1 MARPRTFDPDDVL
14 NTALDIFWR
23 KGFRGTSLDDITAE
37 SGLAKPSLYAAFG
50 DKNAL
55 FLKVLD
61 RYHDGIIARTGKLLA
76 RNSSARDAISD
87 WLESFVPYCSGSKGA
102 RGCLSINNAT
112 ELPADQ
118 ADLLAS
124 VERYNARLEDLI
136 RRRLET
142 DRDQFSKDFNP
153 KAAAYFIIT
162 LYNGLMVMARQAPS
176 AANVRAAIRTA
187 ISSLD

>member
-87 WLESFVPYCSGSKGA
+87 WLESFVPYCSGSKGT

>member
-14 NTALDIFWR
+14 KIALDVFWR

-61 RYHDGIIARTGKLLA
+61 RYHDGILARTEKVLA
-76 RNSSARDAISD
+76 RGSSARDAIAD
-87 WLESFVPYCSGSKGA
+87 WLESFVPYCSGSKGT

-112 ELPADQ
+112 EFPADQ
-118 ADLLAS
+118 TDLLAS
-124 VERYNARLEDLI
+124 VARYNARLEELI

-142 DRDQFSKDFNP
+142 DRDQFGEDFNP
-153 KAAAYFIIT
+153 KAAAYLIIT

-176 AANVRAAIRTA
+176 AANVRAAIRST

>member
-23 KGFRGTSLDDITAE
+23 KGLRGTSLDDITAE

-87 WLESFVPYCSGSKGA
+87 WLESFVPYCSGSKGT

-153 KAAAYFIIT
+153 KAAAYFIIA

>member
-87 WLESFVPYCSGSKGA
+87 WLESFVPYCSGSKGT

-153 KAAAYFIIT
+153 KAAAYFIVT

>member
-87 WLESFVPYCSGSKGA
+87 WLESFVPYCSGSKGT

-142 DRDQFSKDFNP
+142 DRDQFSKNFNP

>member
-1 MARPRTFDPDDVL
+1 MARPRTFDPDEI
-14 NTALDIFWR
+14 LDIALEVFWR

-61 RYHDGIIARTGKLLA
+61 RYHDRIIARAEKLLA
-76 RNSSARDAISD
+76 RGSSARDAISG
-87 WLESFVPYCSGSKGA
+87 WLESFLPYCSGSKGT

-112 ELPADQ
+112 EFPADQ
-118 ADLLAS
+118 TDLLAS
-124 VERYNARLEDLI
+124 VERYNSRLQELI

-153 KAAAYFIIT
+153 TAVAYYIMT

-176 AANVRAAIRTA
+176 AANVRAAIQTA
-187 ISSLD
+187 MSSLD